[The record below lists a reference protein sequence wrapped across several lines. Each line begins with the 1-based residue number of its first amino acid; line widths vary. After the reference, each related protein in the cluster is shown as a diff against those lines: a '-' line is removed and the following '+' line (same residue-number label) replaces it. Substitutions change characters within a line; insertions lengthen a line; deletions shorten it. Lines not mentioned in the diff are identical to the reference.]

1 MTKTTTSPVTY
12 RALLQNLVCDRY
24 ADLTAA
30 LAAIDDAHIAGNI
43 TDPERHQLSFRAHQ
57 A

>member
-1 MTKTTTSPVTY
+1 MKTTTSPVTY
-12 RALLQNLVCDRY
+12 RSLLQNLVCDRY

-30 LAAIDDAHIAGNI
+30 LAAIDDAHIAGSI
-43 TDPERHQLSFRAHQ
+43 SEPERRQLSARAHQ